1 MYFLKKKLLKSGHG
15 EACVAVGALDEAPM
29 IKFSLQCTPNALC
42 WCHGDQD
49 DKYHDRFDDKY
60 EDKIMANIMTNM
72 IIFMIIWPELME
84 YMKTVMT
91 NSQRTRSR
99 PLGNQ
104 VNLMAQPACQKS
116 QTPKLLFT
124 DYFFLHKNHSQF

>member
-49 DKYHDRFDDKY
+49 DKYRDRFDDKY
-60 EDKIMANIMTNM
+60 YGKYYDKYDGWYDNVYGHMTGIDGIHENRDNYDE
-72 IIFMIIWPELME
+72 WWW
-84 YMKTVMT
+84 
-91 NSQRTRSR
+91 R
-99 PLGNQ
+99 
-104 VNLMAQPACQKS
+104 
-116 QTPKLLFT
+116 
-124 DYFFLHKNHSQF
+124 